1 MSKTRKILL
10 GEGILII
17 GILIY
22 LFFSTAPGQIYPL
35 HGMTILEP
43 DFNFEIENGEVVM
56 ISIDEDF
63 TNPIILKE
71 NSDIFLPPGLY
82 YWKVKGIFR
91 ESEIKNFTVQ
101 ENVVLD
107 LKERAENY
115 ELQNVGNVDL
125 NVTRENKGVTSDTI
139 LNVGESEEVE
149 KDNSSYEGRRI
160 WTEVLNYLFWQV

>member
-1 MSKTRKILL
+1 MRIRKMSKTRKIII

-35 HGMTILEP
+35 HGMTIIEP

-56 ISIDEDF
+56 ISIDENF

-82 YWKVKGIFR
+82 YWKVKSILR
-91 ESEIKNFTVQ
+91 ESDIRNFTIQ
-101 ENVVLD
+101 ENVGLN
-107 LKERAENY
+107 LKERVENY

-125 NVTRENKGVTSDTI
+125 NVTRENKGVTSNTI
-139 LNVGESEEVE
+139 LDVGKSKEVE
-149 KDNSSYEGRRI
+149 KDNSSYEGRGI
-160 WTEVLNYLFWQV
+160 

>member
-1 MSKTRKILL
+1 MKMNRTKKIII

-35 HGMTILEP
+35 HGMTIIEP

-56 ISIDEDF
+56 ISIDENF

-82 YWKVKGIFR
+82 YWKVKSIFR
-91 ESEIKNFTVQ
+91 ESEIRNFTVQ
-101 ENVVLD
+101 ENVGLN
-107 LKERAENY
+107 LKERVENY

-125 NVTRENKGVTSDTI
+125 NVTRENKGVTSNTI
-139 LNVGESEEVE
+139 LDVGESKEVE
-149 KDNSSYEGRRI
+149 KDNSSYEGRGI
-160 WTEVLNYLFWQV
+160 